1 MERISKEMLEFMRQQ
16 NPKGTRIRLYSMTD
30 DPQPIEG
37 GSLGTLQFID
47 DLGTFHVKWDNGRT
61 LGLVVGKD
69 SFSTLPP
76 QLHELKL
83 YMKLTGDHFSRDEWG
98 NLYDEPDSI
107 DGEELARYQ
116 GDIQKRMDHYRDGDP
131 ERGLMEYYDEPGELG
146 DKVQKA
152 EFDVEF
158 RDGQLWG
165 IVKCQVLGNL
175 TPLEKE
181 ALIDYIAGQASDGWG
196 EGFEQQDIHIF
207 GGDILNVHLWNSDDW
222 TIMTEEE
229 RFGHQRQSLPEVCW
243 STLPS
248 DGSLILITRGE
259 MGYRP
264 CPGSSQNREA
274 NRRSAH
280 YHNRRRGITHAQ
292 EGAMFLGSLV
302 GWDAPGVDPKSFE
315 RHKGPEMGG
324 MKLE

>member
-1 MERISKEMLEFMRQQ
+1 
-16 NPKGTRIRLYSMTD
+16 
-30 DPQPIEG
+30 
-37 GSLGTLQFID
+37 
-47 DLGTFHVKWDNGRT
+47 
-61 LGLVVGKD
+61 
-69 SFSTLPP
+69 
-76 QLHELKL
+76 
-83 YMKLTGDHFSRDEWG
+83 
-98 NLYDEPDSI
+98 
-107 DGEELARYQ
+107 
-116 GDIQKRMDHYRDGDP
+116 
-131 ERGLMEYYDEPGELG
+131 
-146 DKVQKA
+146 
-152 EFDVEF
+152 
-158 RDGQLWG
+158 
-165 IVKCQVLGNL
+165 
-175 TPLEKE
+175 
-181 ALIDYIAGQASDGWG
+181 
-196 EGFEQQDIHIF
+196 
-207 GGDILNVHLWNSDDW
+207 
-222 TIMTEEE
+222 MTEEE

>member
-175 TPLEKE
+175 APLEKE

-196 EGFEQQDIHIF
+196 EGFEQQDSEYPFRGKNQDQEDITISVFKDKIVTITYQSNGWTRKNVYYRDGVSEELFPGRWDDQGMSAPQF
-207 GGDILNVHLWNSDDW
+207 G
-222 TIMTEEE
+222 
-229 RFGHQRQSLPEVCW
+229 
-243 STLPS
+243 
-248 DGSLILITRGE
+248 
-259 MGYRP
+259 
-264 CPGSSQNREA
+264 
-274 NRRSAH
+274 
-280 YHNRRRGITHAQ
+280 
-292 EGAMFLGSLV
+292 
-302 GWDAPGVDPKSFE
+302 
-315 RHKGPEMGG
+315 
-324 MKLE
+324 